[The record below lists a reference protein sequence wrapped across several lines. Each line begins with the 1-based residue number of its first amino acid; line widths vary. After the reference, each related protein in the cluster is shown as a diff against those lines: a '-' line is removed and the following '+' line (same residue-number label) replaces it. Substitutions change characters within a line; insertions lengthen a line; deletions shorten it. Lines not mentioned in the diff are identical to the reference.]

1 MKQKLLK
8 LIAICL
14 VLASLVPYASAAGDD
29 VYLWSEDGID
39 LNNVVINVGDTITIG
54 CDAGYWWNCIPNSNY
69 IRITMSGGGA
79 ISMRGS
85 DHGSGGALATVTGV
99 RAGQSTL
106 SFYIEACLRTYNDD
120 YINSD
125 QDNSEEN
132 TPDNENDFW
141 VEFVPAVMPMS
152 YATPQLLTN
161 NYNYNYNDYTDSVPG
176 EEITV
181 LATTSV
187 SVPITVIGEEEP
199 EIELPLPEL
208 EIIDSNGKDCS
219 GRTISLEEGETG
231 RFTCHL
237 VTGCLE
243 GSDYYYTPVD
253 GIRWSLN
260 AKSDEYTISSNKS
273 GLVGSAEVECLK
285 GDTKGTLTASMTVAL
300 MCGQEIIETQTIKS
314 QVYLQSEETE
324 LVAGE
329 LFEEVDVDK
338 VPNPFVNLSKD
349 AWYYDSFM
357 SAYAWGLLDGIDFSE
372 KQDGSM
378 ILSMKKT
385 VFDGSEE
392 NVSATFVAESEWSA
406 KNLSTANMGAV
417 LHTLGSSPAT
427 ISLLANNKGGAFVQP
442 SNKAHGRAG
451 LVQEVYNTEK
461 RLVKE
466 GKKAGPV
473 ASYTKNPFTD
483 VPSGKAYTQ
492 AVLWGAGEGIVKGY
506 GGGVFGPGRGI
517 TRQDFCTI
525 LYRYAK
531 DSGIALSEIK
541 GAKTFTDGSSIGGY
555 AKNAVAAC
563 QRAGIIKGY
572 PDGSFQPNKS
582 ISIQEAVEMLNNFLC
597 R

>member
-8 LIAICL
+8 LIALCL
-14 VLASLVPYASAAGDD
+14 VVMSLVPYATAASSG
-29 VYLWSEDGID
+29 VNLWCEETDI
-39 LNNVVINVGDTITIG
+39 NNIVINVGDTISVG
-54 CDAGYWWNCIPNSNY
+54 CDAYEWWRSNPNSNY

-106 SFYIEACLRTYNDD
+106 SFYIEACLRTYNNDD
-120 YINSD
+120 YINPEPD
-125 QDNSEEN
+125 YGEEDA
-132 TPDNENDFW
+132 PENEYDGW
-141 VEFVPAVMPMS
+141 LDMEQVFVPSINLMS
-152 YATPQLLTN
+152 YTAPQTLSN
-161 NYNYNYNDYTDSVPG
+161 NYYYEDYTDSAQG

-208 EIIDSNGKDCS
+208 EIIDSKGMDRS
-219 GRTISLEEGETG
+219 GLTVSLEKGETG

-237 VTGCLE
+237 VTGRLE

-260 AKSDEYTISSNKS
+260 AKSDEYTMSSNKS

-285 GDTKGTLTASMTVAL
+285 GDAKGTLTASMTVAL
-300 MCGQEIIETQTIKS
+300 MCGQEIIGTQTIKS
-314 QVYLQSEETE
+314 QVYLQSKETD

-392 NVSATFVAESEWSA
+392 NVAANFVAESEWSA
-406 KNLSTANMGAV
+406 KKLSTANMGAV
-417 LHTLGSSPAT
+417 LHTLGSSPAK
-427 ISLLANNKGGAFVQP
+427 ISLLANNKTSAFAPP
-442 SNKAHGRAG
+442 SNQADGRG
-451 LVQEVYNTEK
+451 SLVQKVYNVEK
-461 RLVKE
+461 GLK
-466 GKKAGPV
+466 GNIS
-473 ASYTKNPFTD
+473 SYTKNPFTD
-483 VPSGKAYTQ
+483 VSSASAYYQ
-492 AVLWGAGEGIVKGY
+492 AILWGADKGVVKGY
-506 GGGVFGPGRGI
+506 GGGIFGPARGI
-517 TRQDFCTI
+517 TRQEFCTI

-531 DSGIALSEIK
+531 NNGIALPANKS
-541 GAKTFTDGSSIGGY
+541 AKIFTDGSNISSW
-555 AKNAVAAC
+555 AKDAVVAC
-563 QRAGIIKGY
+563 QKAGIINGY
-572 PDGSFQPNKS
+572 TDGSFKPNSS
-582 ISIQEAVEMLNNFLC
+582 ITVYEAVKMVSKFC
-597 R
+597 CK